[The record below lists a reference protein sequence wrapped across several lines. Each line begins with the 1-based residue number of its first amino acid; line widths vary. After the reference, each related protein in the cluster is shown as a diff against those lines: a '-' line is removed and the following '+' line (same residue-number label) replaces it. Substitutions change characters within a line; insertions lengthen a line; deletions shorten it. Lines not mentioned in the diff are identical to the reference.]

1 MTDEVRQKLGE
12 LPDSPGC
19 YIMKSQGQVI
29 YVGKAVN
36 LKNRVSQ
43 YFHQSGHAPKVQAMV
58 DKVDDFDVVLVNS
71 ELEALILECNLIK
84 RYRPWYNI
92 RLKDDKH
99 YPYLRVDLREDFPRV
114 ELVRES
120 KKDGARYFGPYPGA
134 TVVREMLDV
143 VRLVFPIRTCN
154 RAITPG
160 KILRPCV
167 HYEIGQCLGP
177 CAGHATREEYHAL
190 IARVVE
196 FLSGNFEPAL
206 RDLNAR
212 MREAALGLHYER
224 ASVYRDRI
232 RAVEQVMQK
241 QKAIVA
247 GGGDQDVLAVA
258 ACGNDAVVQA
268 MTVRGGKMI
277 GSEAHVLE
285 RAGDEPPERVLTSF
299 MLQYYGEDAQPPREI
314 LTSVEPEEGE
324 TLRALLAERRGGAL
338 TLATPKRGEKRQLV
352 ELALKNGRNA
362 AEKREQRAR
371 NSYARTEGALQ
382 ELREALEMVDLP
394 ERIEAYDISNTGGN
408 LSVASMVVMKHGQ
421 AANRDYRRFRIKTV
435 EGANDFASMH
445 EVVSRRFKHGLAERD
460 ERMAEGLPPSGGKF
474 SELPDLVLIDG
485 GRGQLNAALQAME
498 ELGLSIPTFGLA
510 KRIEEIILP
519 DREESIL
526 LDRHS
531 PALHLI
537 QRLRDEA
544 HRFAITYHRSL
555 RGSASLKSQLEGI
568 PGVGPVRR
576 RALMQHFPSLEAIR
590 SATIEQLCEVPGVS
604 TQTAA
609 VIQKHLNPDKQ

>member
-1 MTDEVRQKLGE
+1 
-12 LPDSPGC
+12 
-19 YIMKSQGQVI
+19 
-29 YVGKAVN
+29 
-36 LKNRVSQ
+36 
-43 YFHQSGHAPKVQAMV
+43 
-58 DKVDDFDVVLVNS
+58 
-71 ELEALILECNLIK
+71 
-84 RYRPWYNI
+84 
-92 RLKDDKH
+92 
-99 YPYLRVDLREDFPRV
+99 
-114 ELVRES
+114 
-120 KKDGARYFGPYPGA
+120 
-134 TVVREMLDV
+134 
-143 VRLVFPIRTCN
+143 
-154 RAITPG
+154 
-160 KILRPCV
+160 
-167 HYEIGQCLGP
+167 
-177 CAGHATREEYHAL
+177 
-190 IARVVE
+190 
-196 FLSGNFEPAL
+196 
-206 RDLNAR
+206 
-212 MREAALGLHYER
+212 
-224 ASVYRDRI
+224 
-232 RAVEQVMQK
+232 
-241 QKAIVA
+241 
-247 GGGDQDVLAVA
+247 
-258 ACGNDAVVQA
+258 
-268 MTVRGGKMI
+268 
-277 GSEAHVLE
+277 
-285 RAGDEPPERVLTSF
+285 